1 MGYKDILVYL
11 DPTPAS
17 AVRLAIALRIAA
29 LDGAY
34 VSAVDATADQAFLG
48 DWREAAT
55 QIEGA
60 FREALKGA
68 DLTGDFHVA
77 GATGRLADFT
87 YPADL
92 VVAPSPSPEHRK
104 LIRAGV
110 PDEVVMQAGAPVLA
124 IPMDWPGG
132 PCGKRVVIAWNASR
146 EARRAVRDAL
156 PILRRAEEVVVFVFS
171 KAESPL
177 RASAQNLVTYLGRHG
192 VQAHISDWT
201 HTGDVS
207 AIEAM
212 FASLDTQNAD
222 LVVAGAFGHSRVF
235 ETLFGSVSH
244 DLLAQPVLPVLMSH

>member
-17 AVRLAIALRIAA
+17 ALRLTVALEIAA
-29 LDGAY
+29 AEGAY
-34 VSAVDATADQAFLG
+34 VTGVDATADEAFLG
-48 DWREAAT
+48 DWRGAAT
-55 QIEGA
+55 QIEPG
-60 FREALKGA
+60 FHEALKGA
-68 DLTGDFHVA
+68 GVVGEFHVA
-77 GATGRLADFT
+77 GARSRLADFAS
-87 YPADL
+87 PVDL

-104 LIRAGV
+104 LIRAGM
-110 PDEVVMQAGAPVLA
+110 PDEVVMQSGAPVLA
-124 IPMDWPGG
+124 IPTDWPGG

-156 PILRRAEEVVVFVFS
+156 PILKRAEEVVVFVFS
-171 KAESPL
+171 KDESPL
-177 RASAQNLVTYLGRHG
+177 RASALRLATHLARHG
-192 VQAHISDWT
+192 VTAHISDWT
-201 HTGDVS
+201 HTGDVT